1 LVACVLADIGLQWS
15 RPMRIAQIAPLD
27 EAVPP
32 ALYGGTERVVSYLT
46 EALIDLG
53 HDVTL
58 FASGDSRTRAH
69 LEVAWPQSL
78 RSDPSVCDP
87 LAPHLVML
95 EQVRR
100 KAPDFDILHFH
111 LSYLPFPVFSQLGT
125 PFLTTL
131 HGRLDLPELRPVFDV
146 FSEAPVVSIS
156 GSQRAPLPSANWLDT
171 IPHGVPASL
180 LTPLPHV
187 QPTYLAFLGR
197 ISPEKRADLAI
208 EIAARAGMRLKIAA
222 KVDKADEAYF
232 RSVIEPLLAQPHVD
246 FLGEINEAEKPAFL
260 SGARALLFPIDWPE
274 PFGLAMI
281 EAMACGTP
289 VIAFNRGSTAE
300 VVEHGVTGYIVGDV
314 AEAVRAVA
322 QLDGLSRSRVRDQ
335 FEIRFTSRTMAL
347 RYLDVYT
354 GLTVARHPPLLRAV
368 AGVGH
373 DGVLEP

>member
-1 LVACVLADIGLQWS
+1 
-15 RPMRIAQIAPLD
+15 
-27 EAVPP
+27 
-32 ALYGGTERVVSYLT
+32 
-46 EALIDLG
+46 
-53 HDVTL
+53 
-58 FASGDSRTRAH
+58 
-69 LEVAWPQSL
+69 
-78 RSDPSVCDP
+78 
-87 LAPHLVML
+87 ML
-95 EQVRR
+95 
-100 KAPDFDILHFH
+100 
-111 LSYLPFPVFSQLGT
+111 
-125 PFLTTL
+125 
-131 HGRLDLPELRPVFDV
+131 
-146 FSEAPVVSIS
+146 
-156 GSQRAPLPSANWLDT
+156 
-171 IPHGVPASL
+171 
-180 LTPLPHV
+180 
-187 QPTYLAFLGR
+187 
-197 ISPEKRADLAI
+197 
-208 EIAARAGMRLKIAA
+208 LKIAA

-246 FLGEINEAEKPAFL
+246 FLGEINEAEKPTFL

>member
-1 LVACVLADIGLQWS
+1 
-15 RPMRIAQIAPLD
+15 MRIAQIAPLD

-32 ALYGGTERVVSYLT
+32 ALYGGTGRVVSYLT

-58 FASGDSRTRAH
+58 FASGDSRTPRGS
-69 LEVAWPQSL
+69 WPQSL
-78 RSDPSVCDP
+78 RSDPSVCNP
-87 LAPHLVML
+87 LAPHLLML

-131 HGRLDLPELRPVFDV
+131 HGRLDLPELRPVFNV

-156 GSQRAPLPSANWLDT
+156 GSQRAPLPGANWLVT

-187 QPTYLAFLGR
+187 QSTYLAFLGR
-197 ISPEKRADLAI
+197 ISPEKCADLAI
-208 EIAARAGMRLKIAA
+208 EIAARAGMCLKIAA
-222 KVDKADEAYF
+222 KVDEADEAYF
-232 RSVIEPLLAQPHVD
+232 RSVIELLLAQPHVD

-260 SGARALLFPIDWPE
+260 SGARASLFPIDLPE
-274 PFGLAMI
+274 PFGL
-281 EAMACGTP
+281 AMACGTP
-289 VIAFNRGSTAE
+289 VIAFNRGSAPE
-300 VVEHGVTGYIVGDV
+300 VLEHGVTGHIVGDV

-354 GLTVARHPPLLRAV
+354 RLTVAHHSPLLRAI

-373 DGVLEP
+373 DGVPGHEPFGDKAIH